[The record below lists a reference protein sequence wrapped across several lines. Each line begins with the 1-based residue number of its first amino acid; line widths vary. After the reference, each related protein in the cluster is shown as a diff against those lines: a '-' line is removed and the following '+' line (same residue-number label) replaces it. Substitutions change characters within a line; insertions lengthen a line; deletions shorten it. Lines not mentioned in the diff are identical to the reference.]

1 MICIQKKASD
11 GELKSVM
18 DWYGGHMMI
27 SSMLR
32 IIESILSHT
41 THQMAHQL
49 ARPVARPA
57 FCQADFLGI

>member
-1 MICIQKKASD
+1 
-11 GELKSVM
+11 VM